1 MSRSTP
7 LLNSDKPLGGRYRVL
22 RQLGTGGFGR
32 TYLAEDLHLPGHPR
46 CALKHLKPQINSDDT
61 LSMARRCF
69 ETEAQVLYRLG
80 DHDQIPRLLAHFEED
95 REFYLA
101 QEFIEGESIARE
113 LVEGQVWSEGRAIA
127 LLKDVLQVLSF
138 VHGQQVIHRDLK
150 PSNLIRRRADQRIV
164 LIDFG
169 AVKQVSAQAAEAGST
184 NLTISIGTQGYMP
197 NEQIAG
203 KPRFSSDIYAVG
215 VLGVQAVTGVHPRR
229 LGEDTRGELE
239 WQHLAPQASP
249 AFKELLD
256 RMVRYD
262 FRDRYST
269 ADEALAALETIPV
282 EAEIPMPPEFVPSAA
297 PARIADTPT
306 ALTES
311 LVYPNSAGNSSASGS
326 VVTPMELREATQD
339 DIGTQIHPPLSLDE
353 TMIKPQADPTR
364 VTRVEWVE
372 SSAEAVDHTNVLTDV
387 IPRRDDSGAIP
398 APPSTPSSSWQM
410 LRWTPLVLLS
420 AVVAI
425 ATATSLSS
433 WLVVR
438 WLENRPATPIS
449 SPNSSNNS
457 PGNPPSPGEVV
468 SLTPTE
474 QAAALLTQAQQKA
487 QDNRPDEAL
496 SLYNEAIALDP
507 KLVEAYV
514 GLCQALNTLQ
524 RPEQAIVSCND
535 ALAYRPNDP
544 DAQLG
549 KGDALLLQNRTYEAL
564 QVYESVSKQHP
575 ENANGWVKQGV
586 ALQKLGRSSEALV
599 ALDKGIG
606 LFRNS
611 PEAWRTRGAALV
623 TLRRYSDAVI
633 ALDKALQLDPNDA
646 AAKALRQQAAQSR

>member
-1 MSRSTP
+1 M
-7 LLNSDKPLGGRYRVL
+7 L

-80 DHDQIPRLLAHFEED
+80 NHDQIPRLLAHFEED

-101 QEFIEGESIARE
+101 QEFIEGESVARE
-113 LVEGQVWSEGRAIA
+113 LVEGQVWSEGRALA

-169 AVKQVSAQAAEAGST
+169 AVKQVSAQPVEAGNT

-215 VLGVQAVTGVHPRR
+215 VLGVQALTGVHPRQ

-239 WQHLAPQASP
+239 WQHLAPQVSLAL
-249 AFKELLD
+249 KDVLD
-256 RMVRYD
+256 CMVRYD

-269 ADEALAALETIPV
+269 ADEALAALESIPV
-282 EAEIPMPPEFVPSAA
+282 EAEIPMPLEFVPSA
-297 PARIADTPT
+297 PPFRMADTPT

-311 LVYPNSAGNSSASGS
+311 LVYPNSGGGSSSGGAM
-326 VVTPMELREATQD
+326 VAPMELLEATQD
-339 DIGTQIHPPLSLDE
+339 DLGTQIHPSLSLDE
-353 TMIKPQADPTR
+353 TMIKSQAAATQI
-364 VTRVEWVE
+364 TH
-372 SSAEAVDHTNVLTDV
+372 AEPSNTSVLTDV
-387 IPRRDDSGAIP
+387 IPRRDDSGVIPP
-398 APPSTPSSSWQM
+398 APPPPSGSSWQI

-420 AVVAI
+420 TVVAI

-438 WLENRPATPIS
+438 WLENRSANPIATSNSSPSPSATPALL
-449 SPNSSNNS
+449 PADR
-457 PGNPPSPGEVV
+457 
-468 SLTPTE
+468 
-474 QAAALLTQAQQKA
+474 AAALLTQAQDKA
-487 QDNRPDEAL
+487 KANRPNEAL
-496 SLYNEAIALDP
+496 PLYNEAIALNP
-507 KLVEAYV
+507 QLVEAYT
-514 GLCQALNTLQ
+514 GLCQTLNALQ
-524 RPEQAIVSCND
+524 RPEEAIVSCND
-535 ALAYRPNDP
+535 ALAYRPGDP

-575 ENANGWVKQGV
+575 QHADSWVKQGV

-599 ALDKGIG
+599 ALDKGIA

-611 PEAWRTRGAALV
+611 SEAWKTKGAALV
-623 TLRRYSDAVI
+623 TLRRYNDAVV
-633 ALDKALQLDPNDA
+633 ALDKALQLDPDDST
-646 AAKALRQQAAQSR
+646 AKTLRLRAAQAQ

>member
-46 CALKHLKPQINSDDT
+46 CALKHLKPQVSSDDT

-80 DHDQIPRLLAHFEED
+80 NHDQIPRLLAHFEED

-101 QEFIEGESIARE
+101 QEFVEGESVARE
-113 LVEGQVWSEGRAIA
+113 MVEGQVWSERRAIA

-150 PSNLIRRRADQRIV
+150 PSNLIRRQTDQRIV

-169 AVKQVSAQAAEAGST
+169 AVKQVSAQSVEAGST

-215 VLGVQAVTGVHPRR
+215 VLGIQAVTGAHPRQ

-239 WQHLAPQASP
+239 WQHLAPQISP
-249 AFKELLD
+249 AFKEVLD
-256 RMVRYD
+256 CMVRYD

-282 EAEIPMPPEFVPSAA
+282 ETEIPMPLEFVPSGS
-297 PARIADTPT
+297 PARMTDTPT

-311 LVYPNSAGNSSASGS
+311 LVYPNSAGSGASGA
-326 VVTPMELREATQD
+326 VVAPIELLEATQD
-339 DIGTQIHPPLSLDE
+339 DIGTQIHPSSSLDE
-353 TMIKPQADPTR
+353 TMIKSQADATR
-364 VTRVEWVE
+364 VTRSE
-372 SSAEAVDHTNVLTDV
+372 SAESVHHTNILTDVMTNVVTDV
-387 IPRRDDSGAIP
+387 IPRCDDSGVIP
-398 APPSTPSSSWQM
+398 APPAAASSSWQM

-438 WLENRPATPIS
+438 WLENRQASPLS
-449 SPNSSNNS
+449 SPSDSPSS
-457 PGNPPSPGEVV
+457 GAVV

-474 QAAALLTQAQQKA
+474 QAAALLTQARQKA
-487 QDNRPDEAL
+487 QDARPEEAL
-496 SLYNEAIALDP
+496 QLYNEAIALNP
-507 KLVEAYV
+507 QLVEAYT
-514 GLCQALNTLQ
+514 GLCQSLNALQ
-524 RPEQAIVSCND
+524 RPEEAIVSCND

-544 DAQLG
+544 DALLG

-564 QVYESVSKQHP
+564 QVYESVSKQQP
-575 ENANGWVKQGV
+575 ENADSWVKQGV

-599 ALDKGIG
+599 VLDKGIG

-633 ALDKALQLDPNDA
+633 ALDKALQLDPDDA
-646 AAKALRQQAAQSR
+646 TAKALRQRAAQAR

>member
-1 MSRSTP
+1 MSRLTP

-95 REFYLA
+95 CEFYLA
-101 QEFIEGESIARE
+101 QEFIEGESVARE

-138 VHGQQVIHRDLK
+138 VHAQQVIHRDLK
-150 PSNLIRRRADQRIV
+150 PSNLIRRRSDQRIV

-169 AVKQVSAQAAEAGST
+169 AVKQVSAQPVEAGNT

-215 VLGVQAVTGVHPRR
+215 VLGVQALTGVHPRR

-239 WQHLAPQASP
+239 WQHLAPQISLAL
-249 AFKELLD
+249 KEMLD

-269 ADEALAALETIPV
+269 ADEALAALETIPI
-282 EAEIPMPPEFVPSAA
+282 EAEMALPPEFVPSG
-297 PARIADTPT
+297 PSSRMADTPT

-311 LVYPNSAGNSSASGS
+311 LVYPNGAGGGSSGS
-326 VVTPMELREATQD
+326 VVAPMELLKATQD
-339 DIGTQIHPPLSLDE
+339 DMGTHIHPSSLDE
-353 TMIKPQADPTR
+353 TIIKSQAAPTQI
-364 VTRVEWVE
+364 TRAE
-372 SSAEAVDHTNVLTDV
+372 SGNTSDHTSVLTDV
-387 IPRRDDSGAIP
+387 IPRRDDLGAVP
-398 APPSTPSSSWQM
+398 APMPTPNSSWQI

-438 WLENRPATPIS
+438 WLENRSASPIATSNSSPSPSATPALL
-449 SPNSSNNS
+449 PAD
-457 PGNPPSPGEVV
+457 
-468 SLTPTE
+468 
-474 QAAALLTQAQQKA
+474 QAAALLAQAQEKA
-487 QDNRPDEAL
+487 QANRPNEAL
-496 SLYNEAIALDP
+496 PLYNEAIALNP
-507 KLVEAYV
+507 QLVEAYT
-514 GLCQALNTLQ
+514 GLCQTLNALQ
-524 RPEQAIVSCND
+524 RPEEAIVSCND
-535 ALAYRPNDP
+535 ALAYRPDDP

-575 ENANGWVKQGV
+575 QNADGWVKQGV

-599 ALDKGIG
+599 ALDKGIA

-611 PEAWRTRGAALV
+611 SEAWRTKGAALV
-623 TLRRYSDAVI
+623 TLRRYNDAVV
-633 ALDKALQLDPNDA
+633 ALDKALQLDPDDPT
-646 AAKALRQQAAQSR
+646 AKTLRQRAAQAQ

>member
-1 MSRSTP
+1 M
-7 LLNSDKPLGGRYRVL
+7 L

-46 CALKHLKPQINSDDT
+46 CALKHLKPQISSDDT

-80 DHDQIPRLLAHFEED
+80 NHDQIPRLLAHFEED

-101 QEFIEGESIARE
+101 QEFIEGESVARE
-113 LVEGQVWSEGRAIA
+113 LVEGQGWSEGRAIA
-127 LLKDVLQVLSF
+127 LLKDTLQVLSF

-169 AVKQVSAQAAEAGST
+169 AVKQVSIQSIEAGNT

-239 WQHLAPQASP
+239 WQHLAPQVSP
-249 AFKELLD
+249 AFKEVLD

-282 EAEIPMPPEFVPSAA
+282 EAESPLPLEFAPSGSS
-297 PARIADTPT
+297 ARMADTPT

-311 LVYPNSAGNSSASGS
+311 LVYPNSAGGGASGS
-326 VVTPMELREATQD
+326 VVAPMEFLEATQD
-339 DIGTQIHPPLSLDE
+339 DIGTQIHPPSLDE
-353 TMIKPQADPTR
+353 TMIKSQADPTR
-364 VTRVEWVE
+364 VSRPE
-372 SSAEAVDHTNVLTDV
+372 SAESAPHTNILTDV
-387 IPRRDDSGAIP
+387 VPRRDDSGAMP
-398 APPSTPSSSWQM
+398 APPATASSSWHM

-438 WLENRPATPIS
+438 WLENRPAAPV
-449 SPNSSNNS
+449 NS
-457 PGNPPSPGEVV
+457 PSGSPSAGAVV
-468 SLTPTE
+468 TLTPTE
-474 QAAALLTQAQQKA
+474 QAAALLTQAQQKV
-487 QDNRPDEAL
+487 QDARPDEAL
-496 SLYNEAIALDP
+496 RLYNEAIALNP
-507 KLVEAYV
+507 QLVEAYI
-514 GLCQALNTLQ
+514 GLCQLLNALQ
-524 RPEQAIVSCND
+524 RPEEAIVSCND

-575 ENANGWVKQGV
+575 ENADSWVKQGV

-599 ALDKGIG
+599 ALDKGIS

-633 ALDKALQLDPNDA
+633 ALDKALQLDPDDA
-646 AAKALRQQAAQSR
+646 TARALRERAAQAR

>member
-1 MSRSTP
+1 MSRSIP

-46 CALKHLKPQINSDDT
+46 CALKHLKPQISSDDT

-80 DHDQIPRLLAHFEED
+80 NHDQIPRLLAHFEED

-101 QEFIEGESIARE
+101 QEFIEGESVARE
-113 LVEGQVWSEGRAIA
+113 LVEGQVWSEGRTIA

-169 AVKQVSAQAAEAGST
+169 AVKQVSIQTLEAGNT

-229 LGEDTRGELE
+229 LGEDARGELE
-239 WQHLAPQASP
+239 WQHLAPQVSA
-249 AFKELLD
+249 AFKEVLD
-256 RMVRYD
+256 CMVRYD

-269 ADEALAALETIPV
+269 ADEALAVLETLPV
-282 EAEIPMPPEFVPSAA
+282 EAEAPMPLEFLPSAS
-297 PARIADTPT
+297 PAHTAETPT

-311 LVYPNSAGNSSASGS
+311 LLYPNSAGRGASGS
-326 VVTPMELREATQD
+326 VVAPVELLEATQD

-353 TMIKPQADPTR
+353 TMIKSQADPTR
-364 VTRVEWVE
+364 VNRAA
-372 SSAEAVDHTNVLTDV
+372 SAESGHHTNILTDAV
-387 IPRRDDSGAIP
+387 TDVVPRRDDSGVIP
-398 APPSTPSSSWQM
+398 APQVTAASSWQM

-438 WLENRPATPIS
+438 WLENRSATPVS
-449 SPNSSNNS
+449 SPSGS
-457 PGNPPSPGEVV
+457 PTPGAVV
-468 SLTPTE
+468 PLTPTE
-474 QAAALLTQAQQKA
+474 QAAALLAQAQRQA
-487 QDNRPDEAL
+487 QDNRPNEAL
-496 SLYNEAIALDP
+496 RLYNEAIALNP
-507 KLVEAYV
+507 QLVEAYT
-514 GLCQALNTLQ
+514 GLCQVLNTLQ
-524 RPEQAIVSCND
+524 RPEEAIVSCND
-535 ALAYRPNDP
+535 ALAYRPNDL

-564 QVYESVSKQHP
+564 QVYESISKQYP

-611 PEAWRTRGAALV
+611 PEAWKTRGAALV

-633 ALDKALQLDPNDA
+633 ALDKALQLDPDDA
-646 AAKALRQQAAQSR
+646 TAKALRQRAAQAR

>member
-239 WQHLAPQASP
+239 WQHLAPQVSP
-249 AFKELLD
+249 VFKEVLEC
-256 RMVRYD
+256 MVRYD

-282 EAEIPMPPEFVPSAA
+282 EAEIPMPLEFVPSAS
-297 PARIADTPT
+297 PARMADTPT

-311 LVYPNSAGNSSASGS
+311 LVYPNSAGSGASGA
-326 VVTPMELREATQD
+326 VVTPMELLEATQD

-364 VTRVEWVE
+364 VTRGELVE

-387 IPRRDDSGAIP
+387 VPRRDDSGAVP
-398 APPSTPSSSWQM
+398 VPPSTPSSSWQM

-438 WLENRPATPIS
+438 WLENRPAPPVS
-449 SPNSSNNS
+449 SPSNS
-457 PGNPPSPGEVV
+457 PSPSPVV

-487 QDNRPDEAL
+487 QDGRSDEAL
-496 SLYNEAIALDP
+496 LLYNEAIALDP

-514 GLCQALNTLQ
+514 GLCQALNALQ
-524 RPEQAIVSCND
+524 RPEEAMVSCND

-549 KGDALLLQNRTYEAL
+549 NGDALLLQNRTYEAL
-564 QVYESVSKQHP
+564 QVYESISKQHP
-575 ENANGWVKQGV
+575 ENANSWVKQGV

-599 ALDKGIG
+599 ALDKGIA

-646 AAKALRQQAAQSR
+646 TAKALRQRAAQAR

>member
-32 TYLAEDLHLPGHPR
+32 TYLAEDLHLPGHPC

-69 ETEAQVLYRLG
+69 ETEAQMLYRLG

-101 QEFIEGESIARE
+101 QEFIEGESVARE

-239 WQHLAPQASP
+239 WQHLAPQTST
-249 AFKELLD
+249 AFKEVLEC
-256 RMVRYD
+256 MVRYD

-282 EAEIPMPPEFVPSAA
+282 EAEIPMPLEFVPSAS
-297 PARIADTPT
+297 PARMADTPT

-311 LVYPNSAGNSSASGS
+311 LVYPNSAGSGASGA
-326 VVTPMELREATQD
+326 VVTPMELLEATQG

-353 TMIKPQADPTR
+353 TMIKPQAAPTR
-364 VTRVEWVE
+364 VTRGELVE

-387 IPRRDDSGAIP
+387 VPRRDDSGAIP

-438 WLENRPATPIS
+438 WLENRPAPPVS
-449 SPNSSNNS
+449 SPSNS
-457 PGNPPSPGEVV
+457 PSPSPVV
-468 SLTPTE
+468 SLKPTE

-487 QDNRPDEAL
+487 QDGRSDEAL
-496 SLYNEAIALDP
+496 LLYNEAIALDP

-514 GLCQALNTLQ
+514 GLCQALNALQ
-524 RPEQAIVSCND
+524 RPEEAMVSCND

-549 KGDALLLQNRTYEAL
+549 NGDALLLQNRTYEAL

-575 ENANGWVKQGV
+575 ENANSWVKQGV

-599 ALDKGIG
+599 ALDKGIA

-633 ALDKALQLDPNDA
+633 ALDKALQLDPDDA
-646 AAKALRQQAAQSR
+646 TAKALRQRAAQAR

>member
-1 MSRSTP
+1 
-7 LLNSDKPLGGRYRVL
+7 
-22 RQLGTGGFGR
+22 
-32 TYLAEDLHLPGHPR
+32 
-46 CALKHLKPQINSDDT
+46 
-61 LSMARRCF
+61 MA
-69 ETEAQVLYRLG
+69 
-80 DHDQIPRLLAHFEED
+80 
-95 REFYLA
+95 
-101 QEFIEGESIARE
+101 
-113 LVEGQVWSEGRAIA
+113 
-127 LLKDVLQVLSF
+127 
-138 VHGQQVIHRDLK
+138 
-150 PSNLIRRRADQRIV
+150 
-164 LIDFG
+164 
-169 AVKQVSAQAAEAGST
+169 
-184 NLTISIGTQGYMP
+184 
-197 NEQIAG
+197 
-203 KPRFSSDIYAVG
+203 
-215 VLGVQAVTGVHPRR
+215 
-229 LGEDTRGELE
+229 
-239 WQHLAPQASP
+239 
-249 AFKELLD
+249 
-256 RMVRYD
+256 
-262 FRDRYST
+262 
-269 ADEALAALETIPV
+269 
-282 EAEIPMPPEFVPSAA
+282 
-297 PARIADTPT
+297 
-306 ALTES
+306 
-311 LVYPNSAGNSSASGS
+311 
-326 VVTPMELREATQD
+326 PMELREATQD

-372 SSAEAVDHTNVLTDV
+372 SSAEAIDHTNVLTDV

-438 WLENRPATPIS
+438 WLENRPATPVS
-449 SPNSSNNS
+449 SPEMS
-457 PGNPPSPGEVV
+457 PSPSPAV

-496 SLYNEAIALDP
+496 SLYNEAIALNP
-507 KLVEAYV
+507 QLVEAYT
-514 GLCQALNTLQ
+514 GLCQALNALQ
-524 RPEQAIVSCND
+524 RPEEAIVSCND

-544 DAQLG
+544 AAQLG

-564 QVYESVSKQHP
+564 QVYKSVSKQHP

-599 ALDKGIG
+599 ALDKAIA

-633 ALDKALQLDPNDA
+633 ALDKALQLDPDDA
-646 AAKALRQQAAQSR
+646 TAKALRQRAAQSR

>member
-1 MSRSTP
+1 M
-7 LLNSDKPLGGRYRVL
+7 L

-80 DHDQIPRLLAHFEED
+80 NHDQIPRLLAHFEED

-169 AVKQVSAQAAEAGST
+169 AVKQVSAQAVEAGST

-239 WQHLAPQASP
+239 WQHLAPQVSP
-249 AFKELLD
+249 VFKEVLD

-269 ADEALAALETIPV
+269 ANEALAALETIPV
-282 EAEIPMPPEFVPSAA
+282 EAEIPMPLEFVPSGS
-297 PARIADTPT
+297 PARMADTPT

-311 LVYPNSAGNSSASGS
+311 LVYPNSAGSGASGS
-326 VVTPMELREATQD
+326 VVTPMELLEATQD
-339 DIGTQIHPPLSLDE
+339 ETGTQIHPPPSLDE
-353 TMIKPQADPTR
+353 TMIKAQVDPTR
-364 VTRVEWVE
+364 VNQAE
-372 SSAEAVDHTNVLTDV
+372 SAEVVHHTNILTDV
-387 IPRRDDSGAIP
+387 VPRRDDSGAIP
-398 APPSTPSSSWQM
+398 APSPTPSSSGQM
-410 LRWTPLVLLS
+410 FRWTPLLLLS

-433 WLVVR
+433 WMVVR
-438 WLENRPATPIS
+438 WLENRPVPPVS
-449 SPNSSNNS
+449 SPSNS
-457 PGNPPSPGEVV
+457 PSPGPVV
-468 SLTPTE
+468 PLTPTE

-496 SLYNEAIALDP
+496 LLYNEAIALNP
-507 KLVEAYV
+507 QLVEAYT
-514 GLCQALNTLQ
+514 GLCQALNALQ
-524 RPEQAIVSCND
+524 RPEEAIVSCND

-549 KGDALLLQNRTYEAL
+549 KGNALLLQNRTYEAL

-575 ENANGWVKQGV
+575 ENPDGWVKQGV

-599 ALDKGIG
+599 ALDKGIA

-633 ALDKALQLDPNDA
+633 ALDKALQLDPDDA
-646 AAKALRQQAAQSR
+646 TTKALRQRAAQAR